1 MILRRVL
8 QHKTFLKFARQSLW
22 LFGGMGIAQIAGL
35 VELAVLVRTLSVV
48 AFGQLTLIIAYVTT
62 VNAFIDFRVWEGII
76 KFFNEYLMEQRSDK
90 ALAVLRLCVFID
102 GGTGVMAL
110 LVLIATSKLAAIHLL
125 DDVSMA
131 REITLYGVMLLLI
144 SLDTTF
150 NGLLRVYERFDILG
164 FKDGVSHSLRSVLSI
179 IAVLWFGTLH
189 AVILAIVLAGALQTI
204 IFGGITLYLTRR
216 KLGGLTTSTSLDSDE
231 RRRIISFIFGTNV
244 LGTLKLLSEN
254 LDVLVL
260 GFIGGPAVSGIYK
273 VAVSAV
279 HLHYK
284 LKLPITMLG
293 YPEIVRARQKGIKQL
308 RSTIA
313 TLTTLSGLIAIS
325 SAVIFF
331 VFAEQI
337 IELISQK
344 SAYLVAADYLRI
356 MLLGNVI
363 DSLLFWTGLLLMAH
377 ERVWIV
383 NRIHFVISGITPL
396 LMFILIPPFKG
407 WGASWIFVFR
417 QIAVNIASLFAI
429 WQYGYLPI
437 ERFAAGSPYL
447 RVQPAP
453 AESET
458 HLPD

>member
-1 MILRRVL
+1 VILRRVL

-35 VELAVLVRTLSVV
+35 VELAVLVRTLSVN

-62 VNAFIDFRVWEGII
+62 VNALIDFRVWEGII

-102 GGTGVMAL
+102 GGTGIVAL

-125 DDVSMA
+125 DDVSMT
-131 REITLYGVMLLLI
+131 REIMLYGLMLLLI

-164 FKDGVSHSLRSVLSI
+164 FKDGISHGLRSVLSI
-179 IAVLWFGTLH
+179 VAAFWFGTLQ

-216 KLGGLTTSTSLDSDE
+216 KLGRLTTSTSLDSDE
-231 RRRIISFIFGTNV
+231 RRRVISFIFGTNV

-260 GFIGGPAVSGIYK
+260 GFIGGPAVSGVYK

-313 TLTTLSGLIAIS
+313 TLTTLSSLIALS

-331 VFAEQI
+331 VFAEPI
-337 IELISQK
+337 IELVSRK

-356 MLLGNVI
+356 MLVGNVI
-363 DSLLFWTGLLLMAH
+363 DSLLFWTGYLLMAH
-377 ERVWIV
+377 ERVWVVTRIQFIV
-383 NRIHFVISGITPL
+383 SAITPL

-417 QIAVNIASLFAI
+417 QVAVNIASLFAI
-429 WQYGYLPI
+429 WKYGYLPI
-437 ERFAAGSPYL
+437 ATGSPDL
-447 RVQPAP
+447 HVHPAP
-453 AESET
+453 VET
-458 HLPD
+458 DNHMPD